1 MAFFYRHNPKKFN
14 YMPRYFNPE
23 EKAWEEKKAAAGLDS
38 KLTHEE
44 QLRAQMRNKWSASK
58 NEETKEEQR
67 AKLIRRIVSK
77 TIENG
82 VRRGSGK
89 SEERYLK
96 GLLLKVIGSRFARSQ
111 TGWAPPSNVRSLSL
125 D

>member
-1 MAFFYRHNPKKFN
+1 
-14 YMPRYFNPE
+14 MPRYFNPE

-67 AKLIRRIVSK
+67 AKLIRRIVLGVFVLLLFYLFFG
-77 TIENG
+77 TPLMENI
-82 VRRGSGK
+82 VRGISGK
-89 SEERYLK
+89 
-96 GLLLKVIGSRFARSQ
+96 
-111 TGWAPPSNVRSLSL
+111 
-125 D
+125 